1 MNDSER
7 KLEQERV
14 ARFSNDLRLRT
25 SPEFRHVFRSRHS
38 VADDV
43 LIVYAAANGMLQC
56 RLGLSVSRKVGNA
69 VARNRWKR
77 LIRESFRLQRSEI
90 PAGMDFVVVP
100 RRGVKPTFDAIY
112 RSFPQLAR
120 RAARKAAGSR

>member
-7 KLEQERV
+7 KLQQDRI
-14 ARFSNDLRLRT
+14 ARFSSNARLRT
-25 SPEFRHVFRSRHS
+25 SPEFRRVFRSRHS

-43 LIVYAAANGMLQC
+43 MIVYAAANELTKS

-100 RRGVKPTFDAIY
+100 RRGVKPTFDAVY

-120 RAARKAAGSR
+120 RAARKAAGS